1 MAKDKYDWAA
11 IKEEYVT
18 ASPTISQVAL
28 AAKWGVNES
37 TLAHRCSSEGWVEE
51 RKEYFRAIASKTR
64 DLAQYREARGRVDLL
79 ESSYEIIG
87 TLKDTIDK
95 ISARMQG
102 EGFVEDIEGVEAHR
116 LLERLSSLSTSF
128 EKMARAINLL
138 EGGPD
143 SRVQVSLADILGASH
158 SASFN
163 SNE

>member
-11 IKEEYVT
+11 IKEEYVQSNLT
-18 ASPTISQVAL
+18 VPELS
-28 AAKWGVNES
+28 AATGIPQS
-37 TLAHRCSSEGWVEE
+37 TLETHCNREGWVAM
-51 RKEYFRAIASKTR
+51 RQEYRVRVARETR
-64 DLAQYREARGRVDLL
+64 ELGVKKEARERVDLL
-79 ESSYEIIG
+79 ESSYEIIT

-95 ISARMQG
+95 INAKMQEEDFSRKVDSMEAR
-102 EGFVEDIEGVEAHR
+102 H

-143 SRVQVSLADILGASH
+143 SRVQVTLADILGSSD
-158 SASFN
+158 SASLN